1 MYHEKKSE
9 KSMQSGYTSK
19 NIPKVRLPPRQCVVL
34 VQMRGGRGSL
44 DSRVAP
50 VSTKVMLMRAAS
62 GQIRVRARRAQQRL
76 DVCVHDGAAE

>member
-1 MYHEKKSE
+1 
-9 KSMQSGYTSK
+9 MQSGYTSK
-19 NIPKVRLPPRQCVVL
+19 NIPKVRLQRVVL
-34 VQMRGGRGSL
+34 VQMRGSCDSL

-50 VSTKVMLMRAAS
+50 VSTRVVVLVHAAS